1 VVDHFNIERY
11 SHVMHIASEVQ
22 GHIRHD
28 LDAVDAL
35 KAGFPAGTLTGAPK
49 IRAMEIIDELEP
61 TRRGPYGGAA
71 GYISGNGDMDSCI
84 VLRTALIKDDMLYI
98 QAGAGVV
105 YDSVDENEY
114 QECVNKAMAVIRAA
128 AEAVE
133 MSED

>member
-1 VVDHFNIERY
+1 
-11 SHVMHIASEVQ
+11 MHIASEVQ

-49 IRAMEIIDELEP
+49 IRAMEIINELEP
-61 TRRGPYGGAA
+61 ARRGPYGGAA